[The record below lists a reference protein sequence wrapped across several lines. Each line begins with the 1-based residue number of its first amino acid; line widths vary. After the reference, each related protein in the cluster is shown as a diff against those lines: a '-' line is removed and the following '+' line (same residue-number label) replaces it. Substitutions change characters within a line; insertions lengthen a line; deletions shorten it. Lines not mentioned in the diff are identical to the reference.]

1 MLPNGQM
8 RQPSCQ
14 ADLLSMLTRPDP
26 AQPSLLEP
34 TGLGKLR
41 FRWEGLHSLAREIL
55 PLFQQHWQEI
65 ALDRDIVPLDP
76 DWDNY
81 YDLATTGKLHVLTA
95 REVMP
100 DVCRA
105 DSANEKLPADP
116 LVGYVFNLIGGH
128 LHYNSTKFA
137 HTEMFWLM
145 PEYRF
150 GWNGFKL
157 LKYNLRGLKQRG
169 VVVSTI
175 NIKLGFKNARV
186 GQLLARLGYAPTD
199 IVLRKVL

>member
-1 MLPNGQM
+1 
-8 RQPSCQ
+8 
-14 ADLLSMLTRPDP
+14 MLTRPDP

-34 TGLGKLR
+34 SGLGKLR
-41 FRWEGLHSLAREIL
+41 FRWEGLHSLARELL

-95 REVMP
+95 REE
-100 DVCRA
+100 DGY
-105 DSANEKLPADP
+105 